1 MDEGHFSVT
10 QEKPEVPSDRLCPS
24 GEPNEAMA
32 HRCPNSRMVPAFLAR
47 EQSGFKD
54 GWVANETPT
63 SEDQGPHV
71 CACSSIA
78 AGVSTVHVTW
88 TQVPR
93 LGADARDQGHF
104 GQIAGVCLDL
114 SFHSSPRNGGHEF
127 TA

>member
-1 MDEGHFSVT
+1 MCCLDEVHCSVT
-10 QEKPEVPSDRLCPS
+10 KEQAEVPTNRLCPS

-32 HRCPNSRMVPAFLAR
+32 LRCPNSRMVPAFFAR

-54 GWVANETPT
+54 GWVANETRT

-104 GQIAGVCLDL
+104 GCVAGVCLDSSTRCLLQRL
-114 SFHSSPRNGGHEF
+114 S
-127 TA
+127 